1 MFYLTKINIDRL
13 LVVFCFLINIIF
25 SLSSQADPQNKQQLI
40 QFNEPSLS
48 LFTVYSNDS
57 QLSAIEAQ
65 NILQVS
71 QEFWN
76 TYIEKNVRQPLLV
89 SKDGQFQ
96 ATLQFDQT
104 VAFLK
109 ITEIKSNKSYFHFLN
124 YSPMQGDFKT
134 AYLAEPSEAL
144 LPQIQNF
151 KFNNQPTTHL
161 TPDQFPHWSTE
172 TLKVQSEVEM
182 LYQAVLKKWHNLIE
196 QNKHLSQ
203 QEFSDQFIDKN
214 AIQYLDKQFGTA
226 EVNSVNGKP
235 IIRIVHNA
243 TELSFIIAIEGQLDF
258 NHKHFK
264 QYIARQHISAGSSRQ
279 DGQFGRD
286 VFILQ
291 VPKFETSIQNEMLDP
306 YRYSQINRHRIFS
319 GQWWSE
325 YWLAIKK
332 IPTLSEASFGVFSGS
347 FQLMTTFTAAALLY
361 PFGIEMNHMSAT
373 AMTALIYGSA
383 FGTIA
388 SMFKNWER
396 IGPTWRRQLKNL
408 SNSLIFT
415 YILSYV
421 ISGGDMSS
429 LDPTTID
436 GLMNNARIWLTCY
449 LSNKAKPFWYNIAT
463 LREKIGIAR
472 GNFNLGPIKTNW
484 KKSNVEYQVAYIPN
498 FFSRIIERINF
509 GLPQTNPI
517 GMLSILLQ
525 IPFSEWVNLKVA
537 EYYAQKTQHP
547 EAILASEKFKRE
559 WENKKRFY
567 NDPTIPGLLLSKYFS
582 FNYENRN
589 SADHRLK
596 QKYPEKFKAP
606 EQRRDTPIV
615 PFQIPQHNRQLCRS
629 VFSI

>member
-1 MFYLTKINIDRL
+1 MFYQFKLRYTL
-13 LVVFCFLINIIF
+13 FIISYLF
-25 SLSSQADPQNKQQLI
+25 SLLYSLSINAEQRTNQNLSQI
-40 QFNEPSLS
+40 NEPSLS
-48 LFTVYSNDS
+48 LFTVYTNEN
-57 QLSAIEAQ
+57 QLTSIEVQ
-65 NILQVS
+65 KILHIS
-71 QEFWN
+71 QELWSTF
-76 TYIEKNVRQPLLV
+76 IQKNNNRNIIK
-89 SKDGQFQ
+89 STDGQHQ
-96 ATLQFDQT
+96 AILKFDHAVPYLEIT
-104 VAFLK
+104 DINSGK
-109 ITEIKSNKSYFHFLN
+109 IYFHFLN
-124 YSPMQGDFKT
+124 YSPMQGDFKS
-134 AYLAEPSEAL
+134 AYLAEPSEVL
-144 LPQIQNF
+144 SPTIQNL
-151 KFNNQPTTHL
+151 KSLNESQNQL
-161 TPDQFPHWSTE
+161 TPENFPQWSTE
-172 TLKVQSEVEM
+172 SLKVQSEIEI
-182 LYQAVLKKWHNLIE
+182 LYQAVLKKWHHLIE
-196 QNKHLSQ
+196 QNKHLSSQ
-203 QEFSDQFIDKN
+203 QFADQFIDKN

-226 EVNSVNGKP
+226 EVNSLNGIP

-243 TELSFIIAIEGQLDF
+243 SELSFIIAVEGQLDF

-264 QYIARQHISAGSSRQ
+264 QYIARQHISAGNSRQ

-286 VFILQ
+286 VFIIQ
-291 VPKFETSIQNEMLDP
+291 VSSFESSIQKDLLDP
-306 YRYSQINRHRIFS
+306 YRYAQMNRHRIFS

-325 YWLAIKK
+325 YWQAIKK

-429 LDPTTID
+429 LDPTTVD

-472 GNFNLGPIKTNW
+472 GNFQMGPIKTNW

-517 GMLSILLQ
+517 GMLTVLLQ

-547 EAILASEKFKRE
+547 EAILASEKYKRE
-559 WENKKRFY
+559 WENKIRFY
-567 NDPTIPGLLLSKYFS
+567 NDPAIPGLLLSKYFS

>member
-1 MFYLTKINIDRL
+1 MFCLTQIKVRHL
-13 LVVFCFLINIIF
+13 LFVFCFSIQLFF
-25 SLSSQADPQNKQQLI
+25 SFVTQAQQANNQNENQL
-40 QFNEPSLS
+40 NEPSLS
-48 LFTVYSNDS
+48 LFTVYTFES
-57 QLSAIEAQ
+57 QLSSQEAQ
-65 NILQVS
+65 NILRVS

-76 TYIEKNVRQPLLV
+76 HYIENNHRQTQIT
-89 SKDGQFQ
+89 SNDGQYQ
-96 ATLQFDQT
+96 SRIHFDQS
-104 VAFLK
+104 VPYLK
-109 ITEIKSNKSYFHFLN
+109 ITENNTGKIFYHFLT
-124 YSPMQGDFKT
+124 YSPMQGDFKV
-134 AYLAEPSEAL
+134 AYLAEPSEVLSTQLKSIKSAS
-144 LPQIQNF
+144 PPSTQ
-151 KFNNQPTTHL
+151 L
-161 TPDQFPHWSTE
+161 TPENFPYWSTE
-172 TLKVQSEVEM
+172 TLKIQSEVEV
-182 LYQAVLKKWHNLIE
+182 LYQAVLKKWHNTKE
-196 QNKHLSQ
+196 QNKHLNQ
-203 QEFSDQFIDKN
+203 QEFADQFIDKN

-226 EVNSVNGKP
+226 EVNSLNGVP

-243 TELSFIIAIEGQLDF
+243 SELSFIIAVEGQLDF

-264 QYIARQHISAGSSRQ
+264 QYMARQHISAGSSRQ

-286 VFILQ
+286 VIILQ
-291 VPKFETSIQNEMLDP
+291 IPSFESSIQNEMLDP

-332 IPTLSEASFGVFSGS
+332 IPTLSEATFGVFSGS
-347 FQLMTTFTAAALLY
+347 FQLMTTFTAAAILY
-361 PFGIEMNHMSAT
+361 PFGIEMNHLSAT

-383 FGTIA
+383 FGTVA

-449 LSNKAKPFWYNIAT
+449 LSNKAKPYWYNIAT

-472 GNFNLGPIKTNW
+472 GNFQLGPIKTNW

-498 FFSRIIERINF
+498 FFARIIERINF
-509 GLPQTNPI
+509 GLPQSNPV

-547 EAILASEKFKRE
+547 EAILATDKFKKE
-559 WENKKRFY
+559 WEMKKRFY
-567 NDPTIPGLLLSKYFS
+567 SDPMIPKLLVTKYFS
-582 FNYENRN
+582 LNHSNRIN
-589 SADHRLK
+589 ADQQLK
-596 QKYPEKFKAP
+596 QKYPERFKAP
-606 EQRRDTPIV
+606 EQRRETPIV
-615 PFQIPQHNRQLCRS
+615 PFIIPKINQVQCRAI
-629 VFSI
+629 FSI